1 MNFIY
6 ISLRYIFFSS
16 LFWFVLVCS
25 CFLTLFSFH
34 ATNTFSTHIHV
45 NTRSNQPTTTQSRTA
60 KKRRDP
66 RGDLAEKF
74 VFVHLFYLFFLIAFC
89 FCFFFNFFYV
99 SLFSVVLLFNFYS
112 VLSILTNL
120 NFILYST
127 VHHAD
132 HVVAECRRHRLLHT
146 RGS

>member
-1 MNFIY
+1 M
-6 ISLRYIFFSS
+6 FF
-16 LFWFVLVCS
+16 FFVILVCS
-25 CFLTLFSFH
+25 RLQLLFNFVFISCDQHVQHTHTCKYTLQS
-34 ATNTFSTHIHV
+34 ANNNTITH
-45 NTRSNQPTTTQSRTA
+45 SQK
-60 KKRRDP
+60 KKRSSRRSCREICFCAP
-66 RGDLAEKF
+66 I
-74 VFVHLFYLFFLIAFC
+74 LFIFFLIAFC